1 MMIKN
6 ADGSY
11 TIKPDKPGF
20 EAVPLTGVV
29 GVDLSGDGNTIG
41 LDGPFEYGFGG
52 SVVVAAY
59 AGIMKALELVPAYR
73 AGQLSRRALVHEA
86 LAAAWQE
93 TKDKAAYVIVSA
105 VIISLL
111 PGTGPIFA
119 LASVVGAGV
128 MSWRLVKMFAAH
140 DLDRRYRA
148 LVWGTN
154 IKGEGIID
162 QPIGRASYDRK
173 RQAITTKGRNAKTSW
188 QILRH
193 EGKTT
198 TQSRKRKRL

>member
-41 LDGPFEYGFGG
+41 LDGPLEYGFGG

-119 LASVVGAGV
+119 LASVVDAGV
-128 MSWRLVKMFAAH
+128 MSWRLVKMFAT
-140 DLDRRYRA
+140 A
-148 LVWGTN
+148 LSDEQLTAIKTAAAKADVTIPGITDKEGTTVTAA
-154 IKGEGIID
+154 G
-162 QPIGRASYDRK
+162 YDSDSL
-173 RQAITTKGRNAKTSW
+173 AEPSPAV
-188 QILRH
+188 
-193 EGKTT
+193 
-198 TQSRKRKRL
+198 